1 MRVEERR
8 RFGTLAQH
16 LEVLV
21 DCVSV
26 DNSNQEV
33 VLLVLVVGG
42 DGPPGG
48 RVRGGNA
55 VVRTVT

>member
-21 DCVSV
+21 DCVGV
-26 DNSNQEV
+26 DNSNREV

-48 RVRGGNA
+48 RV
-55 VVRTVT
+55 